1 VKRIPTLLLT
11 FLPLTLLGPSQNLPQ
26 DNERL
31 AACAQWDETKL
42 PPAGRADRAH
52 PLRTA
57 EPKLEKYEI
66 VEHLAKAGTGQGGDY
81 AFDYNGWK
89 SPN

>member
-1 VKRIPTLLLT
+1 MKRALI
-11 FLPLTLLGPSQNLPQ
+11 LPLTLLWFTFPGPSRSVAQ
-26 DNERL
+26 DSERPPE
-31 AACAQWDETKL
+31 CPQWDKIAI
-42 PPAGRADRAH
+42 PPTGRADRAH

-66 VEHLAKAGTGQGGDY
+66 VEHLAKGGSDQGADY